1 MPTATETTTRVIPVS
16 KRGGS
21 VKLGDLIAVGTTQF
35 DVSVDSD
42 GVVTMKPQV
51 TISAADLA
59 ALVAAAGNGHAS
71 AEAETF

>member
-1 MPTATETTTRVIPVS
+1 MATDTSRVIPVS

-21 VKLGDLIAVGTTQF
+21 VKLADLISEGTTQYN
-35 DVSVDSD
+35 VSVDSD
-42 GVVTMKPQV
+42 GVVTMRPQV

-59 ALVAAAGNGHAS
+59 ALKAAAGTNGHAP